1 MDSWFLSCCGMN
13 VYRGCLHDCIYC
25 DGRAEKYQVSGS
37 FGSDVVVKSN
47 AVQLLKKQL
56 ERRRKP
62 LPGGFVMVGGGVG
75 DSYQQVEKEYELTRK
90 ILNLLRMK
98 SLPVHLLTKST
109 LVLRD
114 SELLHQL
121 QKRNKVLVS
130 CSFSCVDD
138 EIASV
143 LEPNVPPPSKRLEML
158 SKLHDEGFDV
168 GMYLLPIVPF
178 ISDDSKQIDDA
189 FNQAK
194 KCGVCFVV
202 ADSMTLKTGRQMDFF
217 KEKVSEKWPEKVE
230 NILQLYGHD
239 VYGSPSKTYASKVHE
254 NIFGAAK
261 KTGLP
266 LRMPPDIYSDLL
278 SVNELVSVIFDH
290 LFYLLAFRNKKSS
303 FNYASYAISKLSCS
317 LDSSECIYSDIS
329 GVGSFSE
336 KLIDEIVKTN
346 RCKYYEDLL
355 FYKK

>member
-25 DGRAEKYQVSGS
+25 DGRAEKYRVSGS

-114 SELLHQL
+114 SDVLHQI

-178 ISDDSKQIDDA
+178 ISDDSKQIDAA
-189 FNQAK
+189 FKEARR
-194 KCGVCFVV
+194 CGASFVV

-217 KEKVSEKWPEKVE
+217 LEKVKQVWPKKVKD
-230 NILQLYGHD
+230 ISKLYGQD
-239 VYGSPSKTYASKVHE
+239 VYGSASSLYVNGLYKK
-254 NIFGAAK
+254 IFDAAK
-261 KTGLP
+261 KSNMP
-266 LRMPPDIYSDLL
+266 LRMPPDVFSDLL

-303 FNYASYAISKLSCS
+303 FSYASYAISKLSCS